1 MTTTEAT
8 VRSADGTTIALERSG
23 AGQALILVDAAGGY
37 REVGPLRS
45 LAKLLAADF
54 TVFTYDRR
62 GREEWETRLAFDNS
76 QPGAA
81 VVPEAPVPRWGWG
94 EAPPFEG

>member
-37 REVGPLRS
+37 CEVGPLRS
-45 LAKLLAADF
+45 LAKHA
-54 TVFTYDRR
+54 
-62 GREEWETRLAFDNS
+62 GSRLH
-76 QPGAA
+76 
-81 VVPEAPVPRWGWG
+81 RLHL
-94 EAPPFEG
+94 